1 MMTSCCTY
9 KDTKKHNISKLGQKH
24 RRELED
30 LSLGQAVAMYNPSS
44 KTWGAAEV
52 KENIDEPQSYDVNTA
67 KGSDSY
73 DSIKPIYI

>member
-9 KDTKKHNISKLGQKH
+9 KDTNKHNSSKHGQKH

-44 KTWGAAEV
+44 KIWGAAEV
-52 KENIDEPQSYDVNTA
+52 KENIDEPQSYDVKTA

-73 DSIKPIYI
+73 DSI